1 MRVLGHNLLLAAV
14 AFACSSLQGPVVAAG
29 GPAAPIT
36 AAPGTLVRWSA
47 PGTTRCGMLG
57 RTWAALQETCYYP
70 IDLLQKPG
78 VVVVARM
85 ISGRRET
92 ARIAV
97 GPFAYGTEAIEL
109 PDIPQADPSADDLK
123 RNSRDQVLLG
133 KVWARPELP
142 ARFTL
147 PLGDPAKPLPEG
159 QSFGVKRV
167 FNGKPAAQPH
177 TGCDYATPMGSP
189 ILAAA
194 DGTVVVAE
202 DLFFAG
208 NAVFIDHGNGLV
220 TMYFH
225 LSEIKVA
232 VGQEVAKGHTLGA
245 VGSTGR
251 STGPHLFFGVRWHN
265 ARVDPTILLGAPA
278 DIPSVDAVAK
288 PAGLPAPSRGA
299 SSEPVR

>member
-1 MRVLGHNLLLAAV
+1 MSVLHRNLLRGAVALACSFAGPGLAA
-14 AFACSSLQGPVVAAG
+14 GR
-29 GPAAPIT
+29 PAAPIT

-78 VVVVARM
+78 VITVARV

-92 ARIAV
+92 ARVAV
-97 GPFAYGTEAIEL
+97 GPLAYGTEAFDL
-109 PDIPQADPSADDLK
+109 PDIPQAHPSAADL
-123 RNSRDQVLLG
+123 RRDSRDRVLLG
-133 KVWARPELP
+133 KVWTRGDGP

-147 PLGDPAKPLPEG
+147 PLGAPAKPLPEG
-159 QSFGVKRV
+159 KSFGAKRV
-167 FNGKPAAQPH
+167 FNGKPAGQPH
-177 TGCDYATPMGSP
+177 TGCDYATPAGSP
-189 ILAAA
+189 VLAAA

-208 NAVFIDHGNGLV
+208 NAVFIDHGNGLF

-232 VGQEVAKGHTLGA
+232 VGQEVTKGHALGA

-251 STGPHLFFGVRWHN
+251 STGPHLFFAVRWNH
-265 ARVDPTILLGAPA
+265 ARIDPTFLLEAPA
-278 DIPSVDAVAK
+278 KIPSVDART
-288 PAGLPAPSRGA
+288 PAAGQAGA
-299 SSEPVR
+299 TPHAESKR